1 MAGLI
6 QRTAEAIDE
15 MSRSIWDDSSRIEKA
30 LIAVFLIITGLAL
43 PVVPIVV
50 LARVIA
56 N

>member
-6 QRTAEAIDE
+6 QRTAEAIDD
-15 MSRSIWDDSSRIEKA
+15 MWKSIWHESSQGEKV
-30 LIAVFLIITGLAL
+30 LIAIFLIVTGLAI
-43 PVVPIVV
+43 PVIPIVL